1 MTLKETLKHRQW
13 HKVQIKTDLCDVTLS
28 CEDKQMKIHWLII
41 SSYSPIDNL
50 TIKEVTKTSI
60 AIKSIEFYQVYN
72 ENIKK
77 VLKACSS
84 NSQ

>member
-1 MTLKETLKHRQW
+1 
-13 HKVQIKTDLCDVTLS
+13 
-28 CEDKQMKIHWLII
+28 MKIHRLII

>member
-1 MTLKETLKHRQW
+1 MIINSHLNEFKGNIKAQW

-28 CEDKQMKIHWLII
+28 CEDKQIKIHRLII

-60 AIKSIEFYQVYN
+60 ATRESMW
-72 ENIKK
+72 K
-77 VLKACSS
+77 VW
-84 NSQ
+84 